1 MRTPIFLLSL
11 TAVLSLLT
19 PMPAMAADTTLRFKN
34 ETKDIRTIEVLD
46 FLKGENLDPAAG
58 YGVATADLNGDGV
71 DEWIVREDKDPTC
84 ADTAACRFF
93 VVALKNKA
101 PHLLT
106 KLYAGNIGLLDQKLY
121 GVRSLAVYNKPQDD
135 FSFAR
140 YHWKPELGTF
150 SPN

>member
-1 MRTPIFLLSL
+1 MHTPIFLLSL
-11 TAVLSLLT
+11 TAILSLLT

-84 ADTAACRFF
+84 ADTAA
-93 VVALKNKA
+93 
-101 PHLLT
+101 
-106 KLYAGNIGLLDQKLY
+106 
-121 GVRSLAVYNKPQDD
+121 
-135 FSFAR
+135 
-140 YHWKPELGTF
+140 
-150 SPN
+150 